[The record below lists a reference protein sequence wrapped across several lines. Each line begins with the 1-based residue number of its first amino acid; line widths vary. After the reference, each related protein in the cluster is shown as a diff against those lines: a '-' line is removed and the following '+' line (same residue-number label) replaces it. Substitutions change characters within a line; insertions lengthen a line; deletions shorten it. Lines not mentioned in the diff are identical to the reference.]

1 MSQTKTRIV
10 ILIDVNLDGHAR
22 LIDAEL
28 RSEWNEFREDLGLE
42 LRYFNDVG
50 LVRDAMDHVVWR
62 FCQEQGYYLLTGN
75 RRQESEDSLEATI
88 RRERT
93 DDSLPI
99 FTVSDPRQILQSK
112 AYRNKIVE
120 KMIDYLLFRQL
131 YLGTGRLYLP

>member
-1 MSQTKTRIV
+1 
-10 ILIDVNLDGHAR
+10 
-22 LIDAEL
+22 
-28 RSEWNEFREDLGLE
+28 
-42 LRYFNDVG
+42 
-50 LVRDAMDHVVWR
+50 MDHVVWR

-88 RRERT
+88 KGERT